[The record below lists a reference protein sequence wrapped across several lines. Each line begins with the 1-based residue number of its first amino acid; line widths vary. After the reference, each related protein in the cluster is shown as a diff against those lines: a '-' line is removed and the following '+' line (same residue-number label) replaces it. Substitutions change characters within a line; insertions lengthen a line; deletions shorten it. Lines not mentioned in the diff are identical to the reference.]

1 MKIKFNI
8 SSWVLGLA
16 MFLLFGAIAESQQ
29 LPLYSKYFMTRHLVN
44 PARTGAYGYTTVDL
58 TARQQW
64 IGFDGAPQTHTI
76 SFQTRILKTS
86 YMSRARSPRRG
97 KGRSQGGRV
106 GVGGTVF
113 NDQSGLLN
121 FSGAMGSYAYHIN
134 MQQAQLSFGLSL
146 SFVQFKLN
154 ESDIVLYDQQDD
166 LLESSSLTSYVPD
179 ATVGA
184 YFTLPDFYAGVSA
197 TQLLQ
202 SSIRFGN
209 SDLRNSK
216 MIRHYYGLAGFNY
229 RIDREWAIEP
239 SLLIKTN
246 EYLRSQFDLSVRG
259 FYKQDYWAGLTYRTG
274 GTRIENTSNAG
285 AMVVMA
291 GVSVD
296 MFHFGYAFDYSLN
309 NIKKYSWGS
318 HEINVAIRFGDN
330 ARRYRWLD
338 RY

>member
-1 MKIKFNI
+1 MKIKLNI
-8 SSWVLGLA
+8 SLGVLVLA
-16 MFLLFGAIAESQQ
+16 MFLLFGGVAESQQ
-29 LPLYSKYFMTRHLVN
+29 LPVYSNYFMTRHLIN
-44 PARTGAYGYTTVDL
+44 PARTGAYGFTTVDL

-64 IGFDGAPQTHTI
+64 IGFDGAPQTHTV
-76 SFQTRILKTS
+76 SFQTRLLKTS
-86 YMSRARSPRRG
+86 FMSRARSPRRR
-97 KGRSQGGRV
+97 KSRSQGGRV
-106 GVGGTVF
+106 GVGGTIF

-121 FSGAMGSYAYHIN
+121 FSGAVGSYAYHIS
-134 MQQAQLSFGLSL
+134 MRQAQLSFGLSL

-154 ESDIVLYDQQDD
+154 ESDIVLYDQQDN

-179 ATVGA
+179 ASLGA
-184 YFTLPDFYAGVSA
+184 YFTLPDFYAGISA

-209 SDLRNSK
+209 SDLQDSK
-216 MIRHYYGLAGFNY
+216 LIRHYYGMAGFNY
-229 RIDREWAIEP
+229 KIVRDWAVEP

-246 EYLRSQFDLSVRG
+246 EYLHSQFDLNVRG
-259 FYKQDYWAGLTYRTG
+259 FYKDDYWAGLTYRTG
-274 GTRIENTSNAG
+274 GSRLEDTPNAG

-296 MFHFGYAFDYSLN
+296 MFHFGYAFDYTLN
-309 NIKKYSWGS
+309 NIRKYGWGS
-318 HEINVAIRFGDN
+318 HEINVAVRFGDN